1 MRRHASRVGRG
12 AWQMQDDTADG
23 ADDMNAQ
30 LQEPVAQ
37 PGHLGSGTGGACGAQ
52 PELLHEHVGGGRQQ
66 DPQLVRGEPAAA
78 GAVDLQPVEQF
89 LGPVLDVTARAIDFL
104 VEGPRRS
111 TQVGHDE
118 AGIVPRL
125 AARGV
130 GRPRP

>member
-1 MRRHASRVGRG
+1 
-12 AWQMQDDTADG
+12 
-23 ADDMNAQ
+23 MNAQ

-89 LGPVLDVTARAIDFL
+89 LDPVLDVTARAIDFSRRGTEA
-104 VEGPRRS
+104 VDTGWSPRS
-111 TQVGHDE
+111 GDC
-118 AGIVPRL
+118 P
-125 AARGV
+125 AARGPRV